1 MKKTI
6 EVVGAIIVDNGKIL
20 CAQRGPEKSLANFWE
35 FPGGKVEVDETPIEA
50 LKRELTEELL
60 ITVTVE
66 DEMFESTKHEYDFG
80 IVHLTTF
87 ICHLQQ
93 GHPKLTEHVAIKWL
107 LVEEL
112 DALEWAPAD
121 IPTVEKL
128 KTSKL

>member
-35 FPGGKVEVDETPIEA
+35 FPGGKVEANETPIEA

-87 ICHLQQ
+87 ICHLEEGQPQ
-93 GHPKLTEHVAIKWL
+93 LTEHVAIKWL
-107 LVEEL
+107 PVEEL
-112 DALEWAPAD
+112 DNLEWAPAD
-121 IPTVEKL
+121 IPAVEKL

>member
-35 FPGGKVEVDETPIEA
+35 FPGGKIESNETPIDA

-66 DEMFESTKHEYDFG
+66 DELFESTKHEYDFG

-93 GHPKLTEHVAIKWL
+93 GEPQLTEHVAIKWL
-107 LVEEL
+107 PVEEL
-112 DALEWAPAD
+112 GTLEWAPAD